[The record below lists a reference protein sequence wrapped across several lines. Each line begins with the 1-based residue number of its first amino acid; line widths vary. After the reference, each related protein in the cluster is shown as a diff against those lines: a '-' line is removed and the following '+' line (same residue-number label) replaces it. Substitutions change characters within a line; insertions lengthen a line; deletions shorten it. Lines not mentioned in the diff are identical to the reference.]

1 MAKFKQLAET
11 TNLMKLNSLEP
22 LLPCY
27 SRCLAAKTTVARVM
41 ETNVHTCGTSQRR
54 QRFQTRWQVDI
65 RNCHFSRIH
74 CMSCI
79 LELQSGFAQKPYWR
93 ARVSTG
99 HPNRSWTLHSLSHA
113 SPACKASPQFQFRRT
128 VTNVFQVTHPTNW
141 ANQCSEKLVPYTSLG
156 YSTLFK
162 PNFQRSNCLGCCC
175 KGQHWNG
182 CMCSYPNGVVHNLE
196 VVSVIKIA
204 HLFYTSKCKVHQIS
218 PRNFEVSSIGRR
230 LRKLG
235 IQLDQQWINHRNIHT
250 SMT

>member
-22 LLPCY
+22 LSPCY

-65 RNCHFSRIH
+65 ITNLSFYVISVESTAW
-74 CMSCI
+74 SCI

-99 HPNRSWTLHSLSHA
+99 HPNRSWTLHSPSHA

-128 VTNVFQVTHPTNW
+128 VTNVFQVTHPTN
-141 ANQCSEKLVPYTSLG
+141 
-156 YSTLFK
+156 
-162 PNFQRSNCLGCCC
+162 
-175 KGQHWNG
+175 
-182 CMCSYPNGVVHNLE
+182 
-196 VVSVIKIA
+196 
-204 HLFYTSKCKVHQIS
+204 
-218 PRNFEVSSIGRR
+218 
-230 LRKLG
+230 
-235 IQLDQQWINHRNIHT
+235 
-250 SMT
+250 